1 MAVEVE
7 RKFRVAGAGWRD
19 AVARSSLLRQGYLA
33 QSDTCSVR
41 VRVVDDMAWLNIKGA
56 LLGATRP
63 EYEYAVPQLDA
74 AEMLRSLRVGPMIE
88 KWRHIVPFAGHH
100 WEVDEFLGDNA
111 GLVIAEI
118 ELDAVDE
125 AFARPP
131 WLGVEVTDD
140 SRFYNSSLVR
150 QPWSQLR
157 TILGERNESGE
168 TP

>member
-19 AVARSSLLRQGYLA
+19 AVTRSSLLRQGYLA
-33 QSDTCSVR
+33 QNDTCSVR
-41 VRVVDDMAWLNIKGA
+41 VRVVDDRAWLNIKGA
-56 LLGATRP
+56 VLGAVRP
-63 EYEYAVPQLDA
+63 EYEYALPPRDA
-74 AEMLRSLRVGPMIE
+74 AEMLHSLRVGPMIE
-88 KWRHIVPFAGHH
+88 KWRHIVPFAGHD

-125 AFARPP
+125 AIARPP
-131 WLGVEVTDD
+131 WLGIEVTDD
-140 SRFYNSSLVR
+140 RRFYNSSLVM

-157 TILGERNESGE
+157 MILGERNGPGG